1 MEKYLVVII
10 AIIGAGTLV
19 GVFWRMNGGFGP
31 YNLRA
36 FGLTLVATFASLLAV
51 RSESGIS
58 AAMGVLGAI
67 AGYLFSI
74 RSDLAPKPGG

>member
-1 MEKYLVVII
+1 METYLVVII
-10 AIIGAGTLV
+10 AIIGAGTLI
-19 GVFWRMNGGFGP
+19 GVFLRMNGGFGP

-36 FGLTLVATFASLLAV
+36 FGLTLVATLASLLAV
-51 RSESGIS
+51 RSENGIS

-74 RSDLAPKPGG
+74 RSDGASAPRV